1 MCGVHNWGYDP
12 EDLDMSVIEMF
23 PKKPD
28 ADKSVDHTISKLD
41 FWIGR
46 NEIISRDFHTFS
58 VYQKQETLDTVL
70 DINNKLYQLILEL
83 KGEI

>member
-1 MCGVHNWGYDP
+1 MGTIT
-12 EDLDMSVIEMF
+12 ELF
-23 PKKPD
+23 PNKPNIP
-28 ADKSVDHTISKLD
+28 TISKLD
-41 FWIGR
+41 FWKGR

-58 VYQKQETLDTVL
+58 VHQKQETLDTVL

>member
-1 MCGVHNWGYDP
+1 MG
-12 EDLDMSVIEMF
+12 SVIDMF
-23 PKKPD
+23 PKKDPE
-28 ADKSVDHTISKLD
+28 HTISKLD

-70 DINNKLYQLILEL
+70 LINNQLYELILKL

>member
-1 MCGVHNWGYDP
+1 MG
-12 EDLDMSVIEMF
+12 SVIDMF
-23 PKKPD
+23 PEKV
-28 ADKSVDHTISKLD
+28 SVGSPVEHTISKLD
-41 FWIGR
+41 FWRGR

>member
-1 MCGVHNWGYDP
+1 
-12 EDLDMSVIEMF
+12 MSVIEMF

-28 ADKSVDHTISKLD
+28 TDKLVEHTISKLD

-58 VYQKQETLDTVL
+58 IYQKQETLDTIL
-70 DINNKLYQLILEL
+70 TINNQLYEMILQL
-83 KGEI
+83 KGEV

>member
-1 MCGVHNWGYDP
+1 MGN
-12 EDLDMSVIEMF
+12 ITEMF
-23 PKKPD
+23 PKKPPE
-28 ADKSVDHTISKLD
+28 HTISKLD
-41 FWIGR
+41 FWVGR

-70 DINNKLYQLILEL
+70 NINIQLYKLILEL

>member
-1 MCGVHNWGYDP
+1 
-12 EDLDMSVIEMF
+12 MSVIEMF

-28 ADKSVDHTISKLD
+28 TEKSVEHTISKLD

-46 NEIISRDFHTFS
+46 NEIISRDFNTFS
-58 VYQKQETLDTVL
+58 VFQKQETLDTVL
-70 DINNKLYQLILEL
+70 NINNQLYELILKL

>member
-1 MCGVHNWGYDP
+1 MG
-12 EDLDMSVIEMF
+12 SVIDMF
-23 PKKPD
+23 PEKTSV
-28 ADKSVDHTISKLD
+28 DKSVEHTISKLD
-41 FWIGR
+41 FWRGR

>member
-1 MCGVHNWGYDP
+1 
-12 EDLDMSVIEMF
+12 MSVIEMF
-23 PKKPD
+23 PKKEVT
-28 ADKSVDHTISKLD
+28 DKSVQHTISKLD
-41 FWIGR
+41 FWKGR

>member
-1 MCGVHNWGYDP
+1 
-12 EDLDMSVIEMF
+12 MSVIEMF
-23 PKKPD
+23 PKKEVI
-28 ADKSVDHTISKLD
+28 DKSVEHTISKLD

-58 VYQKQETLDTVL
+58 IYQKQETLDVVL
-70 DINNKLYQLILEL
+70 SINNQLYQLILEL

>member
-1 MCGVHNWGYDP
+1 MCGAHNWGYDP

-23 PKKPD
+23 PKKPHT
-28 ADKSVDHTISKLD
+28 DKSAEHTISKLD

>member
-1 MCGVHNWGYDP
+1 MGTIT
-12 EDLDMSVIEMF
+12 ELF
-23 PKKPD
+23 PKKEVV
-28 ADKSVDHTISKLD
+28 DKSVEHTISKLD

-70 DINNKLYQLILEL
+70 TINNQLYELVLKL
-83 KGEI
+83 KGELD

>member
-1 MCGVHNWGYDP
+1 
-12 EDLDMSVIEMF
+12 MSVIEMF
-23 PKKPD
+23 PKKSGT
-28 ADKSVDHTISKLD
+28 DKSVEHTISKLD

-46 NEIISRDFHTFS
+46 NEIISRDFNTFS

-70 DINNKLYQLILEL
+70 LINNQLYELILKL

>member
-1 MCGVHNWGYDP
+1 
-12 EDLDMSVIEMF
+12 MSVIDMF

-28 ADKSVDHTISKLD
+28 TDKSIDHTISKLD
-41 FWIGR
+41 FWVGR
-46 NEIISRDFHTFS
+46 NEIISRDFNTFS

-70 DINNKLYQLILEL
+70 LINNQLYELILKL

>member
-1 MCGVHNWGYDP
+1 MTADIVS
-12 EDLDMSVIEMF
+12 LF
-23 PKKPD
+23 PKKDPE
-28 ADKSVDHTISKLD
+28 HTISKLD

-46 NEIISRDFHTFS
+46 NEIISRDFNTFS

-70 DINNKLYQLILEL
+70 HINNQLYQLILEL

>member
-1 MCGVHNWGYDP
+1 
-12 EDLDMSVIEMF
+12 MSVIEMF
-23 PKKPD
+23 PKKEPE
-28 ADKSVDHTISKLD
+28 HTISKLD
-41 FWIGR
+41 FWKGR

-58 VYQKQETLDTVL
+58 IYQKQETLDTVL

>member
-1 MCGVHNWGYDP
+1 MG
-12 EDLDMSVIEMF
+12 SVIDLF
-23 PKKPD
+23 PEKP
-28 ADKSVDHTISKLD
+28 AEHIISKLD

-58 VYQKQETLDTVL
+58 VFQKQETLDTVL
-70 DINNKLYQLILEL
+70 DINNKLYRLILEL

>member
-1 MCGVHNWGYDP
+1 MGTIT
-12 EDLDMSVIEMF
+12 ELF
-23 PKKPD
+23 PKKPI
-28 ADKSVDHTISKLD
+28 DHTISKLD
-41 FWIGR
+41 FWKGR

-58 VYQKQETLDTVL
+58 VHQKQETLDTVL

>member
-1 MCGVHNWGYDP
+1 MG
-12 EDLDMSVIEMF
+12 SVIDMF
-23 PKKPD
+23 PEKVSV
-28 ADKSVDHTISKLD
+28 DKSVEHTISKLD

-46 NEIISRDFHTFS
+46 NEIISRDFHTLS

>member
-1 MCGVHNWGYDP
+1 
-12 EDLDMSVIEMF
+12 MSVIEMF
-23 PKKPD
+23 PKKEV
-28 ADKSVDHTISKLD
+28 ADKSVEHTISKLD

-46 NEIISRDFHTFS
+46 NEIISRDFNTFS

-70 DINNKLYQLILEL
+70 NINNQLYQLILEI

>member
-1 MCGVHNWGYDP
+1 MGTIT
-12 EDLDMSVIEMF
+12 ELF
-23 PKKPD
+23 PKKEV
-28 ADKSVDHTISKLD
+28 ADKSVEHTISKLD
-41 FWIGR
+41 FWRGR

-58 VYQKQETLDTVL
+58 VHQKQETLDTVL

>member
-1 MCGVHNWGYDP
+1 MG
-12 EDLDMSVIEMF
+12 SVIDMF
-23 PKKPD
+23 PEKANVEKPLE
-28 ADKSVDHTISKLD
+28 HTISKLD
-41 FWIGR
+41 FWRGR

>member
-1 MCGVHNWGYDP
+1 MGDIV
-12 EDLDMSVIEMF
+12 DLF
-23 PKKPD
+23 RKKKEANVP
-28 ADKSVDHTISKLD
+28 TISKLD

-58 VYQKQETLDTVL
+58 AFQKQETLDTVL
-70 DINNKLYQLILEL
+70 NINNQLYKLVLEL